1 MATPCQA
8 IQWQDALRCHSM
20 FSHLRECA
28 SSEDSGI
35 AISYSRG
42 DVFVWDPGCQVIVST
57 NLKRHH
63 ASIVAAAEDYEQ
75 QEIFQVSREFT

>member
-1 MATPCQA
+1 
-8 IQWQDALRCHSM
+8 M

-28 SSEDSGI
+28 SSEDSDI

-42 DVFVWDPGCQVIVST
+42 DVFVWDPGCQVILST

-63 ASIVAAAEDYEQ
+63 ASVFAAEKNYEQ
-75 QEIFQVSREFT
+75 QEIYQVSRNYFKI